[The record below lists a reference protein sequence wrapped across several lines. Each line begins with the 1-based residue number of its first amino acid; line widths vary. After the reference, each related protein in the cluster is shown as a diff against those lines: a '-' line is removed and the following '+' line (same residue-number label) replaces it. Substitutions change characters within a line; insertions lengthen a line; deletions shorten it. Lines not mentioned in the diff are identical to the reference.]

1 MASLGVAAV
10 AIAVLAVL
18 NRVVYAA
25 RAFIF
30 WLAWCCG
37 QRVEIRCPCNA
48 GWRHCRLLYSVKEKH
63 GRSPAKRLEHVLHPW
78 GRI

>member
-18 NRVVYAA
+18 ICVVYVA

-37 QRVEIRCPCNA
+37 QGVEIGGSRNP
-48 GWRHCRLLYSVKEKH
+48 GGRHCRLLYSLKEKH

-78 GRI
+78 WRI